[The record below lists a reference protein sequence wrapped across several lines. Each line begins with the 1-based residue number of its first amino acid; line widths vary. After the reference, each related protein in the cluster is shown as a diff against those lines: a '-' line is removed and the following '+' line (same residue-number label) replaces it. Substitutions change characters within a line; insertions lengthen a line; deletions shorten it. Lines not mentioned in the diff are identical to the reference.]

1 MRFIAAALALLQ
13 SPDRGLARGDLRAG
27 LDTLYGGRF
36 EAAARY
42 FAGLGAR
49 DTGAAAPLVFE
60 AGAYIWWAASL
71 EQDHFEER
79 RIDSLLALAIRR
91 ARDAGDAFWLATAYG
106 YRARERELRG
116 SALAAA
122 KDAKRMR
129 DGYRDVLAADSTCF
143 DCYLGLGLYDYGLAR
158 VGAIAR
164 LVARVIGLGAGDAAR
179 GIQALR
185 RAARDGDL
193 ARVEATWVLASAL
206 AREARRD
213 AAGRAVLLEEARG
226 FVDGLAARYPENSL
240 FRQFLADHAGPAS

>member
-1 MRFIAAALALLQ
+1 VRLVAAALALLQ
-13 SPDRGLARGDLRAG
+13 GSDLRPARADLRAG

-49 DTGAAAPLVFE
+49 DTGDAAPLVFE
-60 AGAYIWWAASL
+60 AGAYIWWAAARARD
-71 EQDHFEER
+71 EFEGP
-79 RIDSLLALAIRR
+79 RIDSLLTLAIRR
-91 ARDAGDAFWLATAYG
+91 ARNGDDAFWLATAYG
-106 YRARERELRG
+106 YRARQRELHG

-129 DGYRDVLAADSTCF
+129 DGYRDVLAADTSCF

-179 GIQALR
+179 GIRALR
-185 RAARDGDL
+185 RAAQDGDL

-213 AAGRAVLLEEARG
+213 AAGRAVLLDEARG
-226 FVDGLAARYPENSL
+226 FVDGLARRYPENPL
-240 FRQFLADHAGPAS
+240 FRQILADHAGPAS